1 MSSSAN
7 GGVKAAKKSA
17 FSCEPCRRRKVKCRG
32 EHPTCNRCLAR
43 SEACVYKLGPTLY
56 YTQKLEG
63 RIAELEAALRHH
75 GGQTSLSPDVAGHVQ
90 SIASGES
97 SSAKQALQRQVIGA
111 SFEGLKFDKEGS
123 ITFHGPTSFFQLPAH
138 NSFES
143 PLARG
148 PSSTV
153 TIEDGPD
160 KRERLVA
167 NAWQQR
173 LLETLAETPQPFQH
187 LLQSHWCWIQPLFN
201 FVYRP
206 AFTRDM
212 EVLGP
217 YYSHMLLNA
226 MLSHSIRWCKADPEI
241 REKLIPFDDGAL
253 FERQAHAL
261 LQEDLLRGHSKI
273 PTVQTL
279 LLLSAQESGRGNR
292 TQAWLY
298 SGMAFRLVEDM
309 GINIDGQ
316 KYAGSVQ
323 LSDEDIEIRRRLF
336 WSCYFYD
343 KMISLYLGRSPS
355 IQHSQVSP
363 PQIML
368 DDSAENDLWIPHGVS
383 YPNGITYPPTQA
395 HSISCFVRVCQLSVI
410 LNQILIHIY
419 DPYHQNT
426 EVEMESC
433 LEREGHALA
442 IFWDDLPVFL
452 KIDPAE
458 LPQYCPPSHIVT
470 LNCLYHTF
478 KVLLYRP
485 MLFHQ
490 ASRTGSRRLNADH
503 LLVCITSATSIIAI
517 FDLFCRSF
525 GDGHC
530 VLAVSYSIY
539 TAASIFLLQ
548 VQADPSHDQ
557 QSIWRLEF
565 CIRGLERIKVSNPVI
580 ASALSLIIGK
590 LSNID
595 PAILTD
601 YLRQQLHVA
610 ESDHIPATRSGIPR
624 PTITS
629 DASYPEVDNFS
640 QSDPFQIP
648 SIDDFNLDQFQ
659 ISPEMFETYAALEP
673 ISSIDESF
681 L

>member
-1 MSSSAN
+1 MSSSTN
-7 GGVKAAKKSA
+7 SSVKAAKKSA
-17 FSCEPCRRRKVKCRG
+17 FSCEPCRRRKVKCSG
-32 EHPTCNRCLAR
+32 EHPTCKRCLAR
-43 SEACVYKLGPTLY
+43 SEACVYKLGPTLS
-56 YTQKLEG
+56 YTQRLEE
-63 RIAELEAALRHH
+63 RIAELEAALKHH
-75 GGQTSLSPDVAGHVQ
+75 EHKSSLPHVASDDQFITSSEP
-90 SIASGES
+90 S
-97 SSAKQALQRQVIGA
+97 SSGQPFQRQGVGA

-123 ITFHGPTSFFQLPAH
+123 ITFHGPTSFFQLPAP
-138 NSFES
+138 NSSEN
-143 PLARG
+143 PLPHD
-148 PSSTV
+148 PSSAV
-153 TIEDGPD
+153 MIKD

-173 LLETLAETPQPFQH
+173 LLETLAETPEPFQH

-226 MLSHSIRWCKADPEI
+226 MLSHSVRWCKSDPDI
-241 REKLIPFDDGAL
+241 REQLIPFDNGAL

-261 LQEDLLRGHSKI
+261 LQEDLLQGHSKI

-279 LLLSAQESGRGNR
+279 LLLSAHESGRGNR

-298 SGMAFRLVEDM
+298 SGMAFRLIEDM
-309 GINIDGQ
+309 GINIDSQ

-355 IQHSQVSP
+355 IQHSKVSP

-383 YPNGITYPPTQA
+383 YPDGMTYPPTQA

-410 LNQILIHIY
+410 LNQILVHIY

-452 KIDPAE
+452 KIDPVE

-478 KVLLYRP
+478 KILLYRP

-490 ASRTGSRRLNADH
+490 ASRAESRRLNAEH

-548 VQADPSHDQ
+548 VQADASHDQ

-565 CIRGLERIKVSNPVI
+565 CIRSLERIRVSNPVI

-601 YLRQQLHVA
+601 YLRQQLHVI
-610 ESDHIPATRSGIPR
+610 ESDHIPATENESSGLA
-624 PTITS
+624 ITT
-629 DASYPEVDNFS
+629 DASCPRLDNLRR
-640 QSDPFQIP
+640 SDPFQIP

-659 ISPEMFETYAALEP
+659 ISPEILERYAALEP
-673 ISSIDESF
+673 ISSTDESF